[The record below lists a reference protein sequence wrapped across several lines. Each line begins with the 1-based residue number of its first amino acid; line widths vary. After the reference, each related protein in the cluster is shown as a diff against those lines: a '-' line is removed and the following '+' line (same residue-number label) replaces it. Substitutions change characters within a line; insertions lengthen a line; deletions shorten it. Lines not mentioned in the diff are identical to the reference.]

1 MSDKKIH
8 KYKDLNSEMSDS
20 KLILIK
26 NPAICLIVI
35 GLISLVIRIYY
46 LPYDLPITRDAA
58 DYFWYAIDMSVLGEF
73 PHMFS
78 PYESSTVIQDVPGYR
93 FSNNGWPAFLSLFF
107 SLANLENIQEYM
119 ELQRYLTITIS
130 IITIIPLY
138 LLCRKFF
145 DKYFSLLGVTLF
157 AFQPRLIEDSLSG
170 GNMQLFIFLGTC
182 ALSLFLSKNTRM
194 IYASF
199 VIAGLFS
206 IVRFEGLLILIPMT
220 VGFFYR
226 FRFSKTTII
235 RYLFVIGLFL
245 LIILPMAYIRT
256 ETLGDDGLWHHLYAG
271 PEYIVNN
278 ITSDVPSDITP
289 QETMETHQVSPGEKL
304 FLLIQIGIQSLSKY
318 FVILLIPTFS
328 FLVPV
333 GFFFL
338 CRKLDYK
345 KITIIITL
353 VVFLMPAF
361 YAYSRDIQDLRYF
374 FILFPIF
381 SLVSIFTLRRIFI
394 KSNESSKI
402 FVTLFI
408 GFLIFSTGFLVYFA
422 PDLEHE
428 REVLSIG
435 KIIKDTTK
443 KVNSYY
449 PEEQYLIYVKKYSDI
464 EKFPVVSTT
473 MPQPDTFIASLYD
486 PNFSVYQNAG
496 SVEDYIKSAKE
507 DGLTH
512 LVTDGKNA
520 LPKILNDVFYNEKNY
535 RYLVKQFDSKED
547 GFKYHI
553 NVYKI
558 DYEIFDAM
566 SERN

>member
-1 MSDKKIH
+1 MSDKKNQNH
-8 KYKDLNSEMSDS
+8 MNSNPIKSEN

-26 NPAICLIVI
+26 KPVICLILI
-35 GLISLVIRIYY
+35 GLVGLAIRIYSY
-46 LPYDLPITRDAA
+46 PYDLPVYQDILG
-58 DYFWYAIDMSVLGEF
+58 YFWYAIDMSILGEF
-73 PHMFS
+73 PQMAPNQFLADP
-78 PYESSTVIQDVPGYR
+78 PYPPYSFP
-93 FSNNGWPAFLSLFF
+93 NNGWPVFLSLFF
-107 SLANLENIQEYM
+107 SLANFENIQGYM
-119 ELQRYLTITIS
+119 DLQRCITIS
-130 IITIIPLY
+130 ISILTIIPLY
-138 LLCRKFF
+138 LLCTKFF
-145 DKYFSLLGVTLF
+145 GKYFSLLGTALF
-157 AFQPRLIEDSLSG
+157 AFQPRIIENSILG
-170 GNMQLFIFLGTC
+170 GNEPLFLFLGVCT
-182 ALSLFLSKNTRM
+182 LTLFLSKNIKM
-194 IYASF
+194 VYGSF
-199 VIAGLFS
+199 VVAGLFS
-206 IVRFEGLLILIPMT
+206 LVRYEGLLILIPMT

-278 ITSDVPSDITP
+278 ITSEVPSDISP
-289 QETMETHQVSPGEKL
+289 QETMETYQVSPGEKL

-328 FLVPV
+328 FLVPI
-333 GFFFL
+333 GIFFL
-338 CRKLDYK
+338 CRKPDYK

-361 YAYSRDIQDLRYF
+361 YAYSREIQDLRYF

-394 KSNESSKI
+394 KFNESSKI
-402 FVTLFI
+402 FVMLFI

-428 REVLSIG
+428 REALSIG

-464 EKFPVVSTT
+464 EKFPVVSTAI
-473 MPQPDTFIASLYD
+473 PQPDTFIASVND

-496 SVEDYIKSAKE
+496 SVEEYIKSAKE

-520 LPKILNDVFYNEKNY
+520 FPKILNDVFYNEKNY
-535 RYLVKQFDSKED
+535 RYIVKQFDSKEA